1 MRVFGEK
8 KQKRKRERLKKIK
21 PLSFLIKKPIKY

>member
-8 KQKRKRERLKKIK
+8 KQKRKKERLKKIK
-21 PLSFLIKKPIKY
+21 PLSFLIKNP